1 MSYLDYG
8 NFQDGRYLNL
18 TKSPAPPKDGV
29 GIVTNMANNIH
40 HRVESGKK
48 IEEATDL
55 ARDSFKVGIHITQLS
70 LRQYLMQYCKMG
82 VHEAHFSVYG
92 KEYKSGKRGK

>member
-1 MSYLDYG
+1 MGFLDYG
-8 NFQDGRYLNL
+8 NFQDERYLNL
-18 TKSPAPPKDGV
+18 TKGPKAPENGV
-29 GIVTNMANNIH
+29 GIVTNMANNIN

-48 IEEATDL
+48 IEEAAEL
-55 ARDSFKVGIHITQLS
+55 ARKAFKVDMHITQLA

-92 KEYKSGKRGK
+92 KEYKSGRRGK